1 MKNFIGIKEMSKEEI
16 LEVLDVA
23 KRLDNTPNMERRKMM
38 DGMIMTSLFFEP
50 STRTRLSFNS
60 AAYKMGLDVIGF
72 DNPDVSSI
80 KKGESLRDTIIMVS
94 AYSDVIVMRH
104 PIREIAY
111 PCN

>member
-50 STRTRLSFNS
+50 STRTRL
-60 AAYKMGLDVIGF
+60 G
-72 DNPDVSSI
+72 SI
-80 KKGESLRDTIIMVS
+80 
-94 AYSDVIVMRH
+94 
-104 PIREIAY
+104 
-111 PCN
+111 